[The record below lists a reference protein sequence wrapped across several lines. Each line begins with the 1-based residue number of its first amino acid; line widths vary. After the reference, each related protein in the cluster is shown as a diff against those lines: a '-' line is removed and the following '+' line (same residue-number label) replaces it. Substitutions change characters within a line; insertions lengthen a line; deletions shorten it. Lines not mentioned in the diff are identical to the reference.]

1 MESIMQDL
9 RYGFRMLVK
18 NPTFTFIAVLALALG
33 IGANTAIFSVVN
45 VMLLRP
51 LPFADADQLV
61 AIWTSNPARSTTRG
75 ATAPPDFRAWQEQNK
90 VFDGVGAYYLGD
102 FNISASNEPERVRG
116 AFVSSNLFPLLGTK
130 PALGR
135 NFTPEEEQFGQHR
148 VAILGHGL
156 WQRRFGSDPN
166 LIGKQ
171 VTLNAE
177 SYTVV
182 GVMPPDVWLR
192 QAKQKAELW
201 VPMAFEPGSNQNT
214 RNNYFLNVIGR
225 LKPGVEIS
233 QAQAEMN
240 VISGQL
246 EQGFKENA
254 GLGARLVSLSEETA
268 GDNRSILLIL
278 MGAVGFVLLIA
289 CANVANLLL
298 SRAAARERETALRI
312 ALGASRGR
320 LIRQWLTENLLLSVL
335 GGALGLA
342 LAYWGLQAIVALAPE
357 NPSRDAIITRGVGIT
372 MDYRVLFFT
381 LLLSVLTG
389 VIFGLLP
396 VIQASNPDLNKAL
409 KDSGRSTT
417 GSVRSRRLRGV
428 LVVSE
433 IALALILLV
442 GAGLMLKSFM
452 GLQSISPGFNSDNL
466 LTMQIALPELKY
478 KDAQQRTAFF
488 QQVIERVKGLPG
500 VQAVGATTGLPMSNE
515 SWGKQFSIEGR
526 TPPATLDQVEAVE
539 FHQITPDYFRATGIS
554 LLKGRFFTEQDTKD
568 SPGVVIINES
578 VARTFFPNEDPIG
591 KRVWMGP
598 PETMLSPQLLPPGGQ
613 FPRATIV
620 GVIGDVMSYGVNR
633 PIEWEVFAPHLH
645 GGGNIPLGK
654 MYLTVRTSGGDP
666 LALTSAVRNQVRAID
681 SDQPVADIKTMEQR
695 LSDSLWQP
703 RFNMILLA
711 IFAGVAA
718 LLAAIGI
725 YGVIS
730 YSVAQRT
737 SEIGIRIALG
747 AQASDVLKLIM
758 GQGITLAI
766 VGLGIGLVAAFALTR
781 VLSSLLYGVS
791 STDVSIFALVS
802 VMLLAMTLLGSFIPA
817 RRATKVD
824 PMVALRNE

>member
-1 MESIMQDL
+1 MEAVMQDL

-18 NPTFTFIAVLALALG
+18 NPAFTFIAVLALALG

-51 LPFADADQLV
+51 LPFANPDQLV
-61 AIWTSNPARSTTRG
+61 AVWTRNAARSTTRG
-75 ATAPPDFRAWQEQNK
+75 STAPPDFRAWQEQNTA
-90 VFDGVGAYYLGD
+90 FQGLGAYYLGD
-102 FNISASNEPERVRG
+102 FNISARSEPERVRG
-116 AFVSSNLFPLLGTK
+116 AFVSSNLFPLLGTR

-135 NFTPEEEQFGQHR
+135 LFSPEEEQFGRHR

-166 LIGKQ
+166 LIGQQ
-171 VTLNAE
+171 VTLNSE

-182 GVMPPDVWLR
+182 GVMPPDTWLR

-201 VPMAFEPGSNQNT
+201 IPMAFEPGSNQNT

-225 LKPGVEIS
+225 LKPGVEIA
-233 QAQAEMN
+233 QAQAKMD
-240 VISGQL
+240 VVAGQL
-246 EQGFKENA
+246 EQDYKENA
-254 GLGARLVSLSEETA
+254 GLGARVVSLSEDTS
-268 GDNRSILLIL
+268 GDNRPILLIL
-278 MGAVGFVLLIA
+278 LGAVGCVLLIA

-298 SRAAARERETALRI
+298 SRAASRERETALRI

-320 LIRQWLTENLLLSVL
+320 LIRQWLTENILLSAL

-342 LAYWGLQAIVALAPE
+342 LASWGLQAIVALAPE
-357 NPSRDAIITRGVGIT
+357 NLSRTAIITQDVGISI
-372 MDYRVLFFT
+372 DHRVLIFT

-389 VIFGLLP
+389 VVFGLLP
-396 VIQASNPDLNKAL
+396 VLQASNPDLNKGL

-417 GSVRSRRLRGV
+417 GSVRSRRMRGV

-433 IALALILLV
+433 IALALVLLI
-442 GAGLMLKSFM
+442 GAGLMLKSFVRM
-452 GLQSISPGFNSDNL
+452 QATDPGFNSDRL

-478 KDAQQRTAFF
+478 KEARQRTAFF
-488 QQVIERVKGLPG
+488 QQAVERIKGLPG
-500 VQAVGATTGLPMSNE
+500 VQSVGATTGLPMSNE

-539 FHQITPDYFRATGIS
+539 FHQATPDYFRAAGIS
-554 LLKGRFFTEQDTKD
+554 LLKGRFFTEQDTQD
-568 SPGVVIINES
+568 SPGVVIINEA
-578 VARTFFPNEDPIG
+578 VAKKFFPDEDPVG

-598 PETMLSPQLLPPGGQ
+598 PESMLSPTLLPPGGQ

-620 GVIGDVMSYGVNR
+620 GVIADVMSYGVDK
-633 PIEWEVFAPHLH
+633 PVEWEVFAPYLQ
-645 GGGNIPLGK
+645 GGGNIPLAK
-654 MYLTVRTSGGDP
+654 MYMAVRTSGDDP
-666 LALTSAVRNQVRAID
+666 RSLAGAVRGEVRAID
-681 SDQPVADIKTMEQR
+681 ADQPVADLKTMEQR
-695 LSDSLWQP
+695 LGDSLWQP

-725 YGVIS
+725 YGVVS

-737 SEIGIRIALG
+737 PEIGIRVALG
-747 AQASDVLKLIM
+747 AQPGDVMKLIM
-758 GQGITLAI
+758 RQGVVLAFF
-766 VGLGIGLVAAFALTR
+766 GLGIGLAAAFGLTR

-791 STDVSIFALVS
+791 STDLSIFAPVALLLLVI
-802 VMLLAMTLLGSFIPA
+802 TLLGSFIPA
-817 RRATKVD
+817 RRAMRID
-824 PMVALRNE
+824 PLTALRNE